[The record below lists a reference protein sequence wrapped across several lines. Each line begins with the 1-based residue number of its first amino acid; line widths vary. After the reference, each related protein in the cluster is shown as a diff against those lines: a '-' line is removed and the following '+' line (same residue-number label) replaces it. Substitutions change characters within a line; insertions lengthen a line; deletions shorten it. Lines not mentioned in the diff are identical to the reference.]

1 VTPRINPEY
10 GVWSP
15 PGKIKSSDTV
25 GTICHDGKLPNSL
38 SNGVTPQSDGYHF
51 GINIIVGND
60 ATVSAPSYRSHRMA
74 VANLRLS
81 GLPKLGVDIA
91 LVRQGHGISNLW
103 MMIVAHQVDM
113 HEQRIDNLLRRRT
126 RSADHFTGR
135 KPQLRSP
142 THYLLAS
149 GSQVLA
155 GSGERFGAEHLVID
169 HPLDSA
175 SGKHI
180 A

>member
-113 HEQRIDNLLRRRT
+113 HERLTTCFGDAPVPPIILL
-126 RSADHFTGR
+126 
-135 KPQLRSP
+135 
-142 THYLLAS
+142 
-149 GSQVLA
+149 
-155 GSGERFGAEHLVID
+155 GESHNCAARPITF
-169 HPLDSA
+169 
-175 SGKHI
+175 
-180 A
+180 